1 MGVGSLLPHAPPPT
15 PLTPTGVPVAVYAIG
30 SVLLVSFVSLAGV
43 FTLSLGRARL
53 ERVIFLLV
61 AFAVGAMLAGAL
73 LHLIPRAY
81 ARLGDGPLTGS
92 LVLAGVLGFFVLEKF
107 LHWRHQHGAPE
118 ALEGATGHAPHHGG
132 HQHGADG
139 HHAEPF
145 ATMNL
150 VGDAAHNL
158 IDGMI
163 VAAAYLVSIPAGIV
177 TTLAVMLHEIPQEI
191 GDFGVLVYGGY
202 SPRRALLYNFLSGLT
217 AVLGAVLALLV
228 GTRVE
233 GFADVLLP
241 LTAGAF
247 LYVAG
252 SDLIPELNRRHSQ
265 SAAKS
270 AWQLVMMVLGASVML
285 LPEILEGWLEAGG

>member
-1 MGVGSLLPHAPPPT
+1 MMPIA
-15 PLTPTGVPVAVYAIG
+15 AYAIG
-30 SVLLVSFVSLAGV
+30 SVLLVSLVSLAGV
-43 FTLSLGRARL
+43 FTLSLGQARL
-53 ERVIFLLV
+53 ERVMFLLV

-81 ARLGDGPLTGS
+81 DRLGDGPLTGV

-118 ALEGATGHAPHHGG
+118 ALEGASGHAHPHHG
-132 HQHGADG
+132 HT
-139 HHAEPF
+139 HAEPF
-145 ATMNL
+145 AAMNL
-150 VGDAAHNL
+150 VGDAVHNL
-158 IDGMI
+158 VDGMI
-163 VAAAYLVSIPAGIV
+163 VAAAYLVSVPAGVV

-202 SPRRALLYNFLSGLT
+202 TPRRALLYNFLSGLT
-217 AVLGAVLALLV
+217 AVLGAVLALTV
-228 GTRVE
+228 GARVE

-241 LTAGAF
+241 VTAGAF

-270 AWQLVMMVLGASVML
+270 AWQLVMMVLGVGVML
-285 LPEILEGWLEAGG
+285 LPGLLEGWLGNGH

>member
-1 MGVGSLLPHAPPPT
+1 MI
-15 PLTPTGVPVAVYAIG
+15 PVATYAIG
-30 SVLLVSFVSLAGV
+30 SVLLVSLVSLAGV
-43 FTLSLGRARL
+43 FTLSLGQARL

-81 ARLGDGPLTGS
+81 GQLGDGPLTGG

-118 ALEGATGHAPHHGG
+118 ALEGATGHAHTHAPPPRR
-132 HQHGADG
+132 
-139 HHAEPF
+139 AEPF
-145 ATMNL
+145 AAMNL

-163 VAAAYLVSIPAGIV
+163 VAAAYLVSVPAGVV

-202 SPRRALLYNFLSGLT
+202 SPRQALVYNFLSGL
-217 AVLGAVLALLV
+217 AGVVGAVLALAV
-228 GTRVE
+228 GARVE
-233 GFADVLLP
+233 GFADYLLP
-241 LTAGAF
+241 VTAGAF

-270 AWQLVMMVLGASVML
+270 AWQLVMMVLGVGVML
-285 LPEILEGWLEAGG
+285 LPGLLEGWLVGGH

>member
-1 MGVGSLLPHAPPPT
+1 
-15 PLTPTGVPVAVYAIG
+15 VPVAVYAIG
-30 SVLLVSFVSLAGV
+30 SVLLVSLVSLAGV
-43 FTLSLGRARL
+43 FTLSLGQARL
-53 ERVIFLLV
+53 ERMIFLLV
-61 AFAVGAMLAGAL
+61 AFAAGAMLAGAL
-73 LHLIPRAY
+73 IHLIPRAY
-81 ARLGDGPLTGS
+81 AQLGDGPLTGG
-92 LVLAGVLGFFVLEKF
+92 LVLAGVLSFFVLEKF

-118 ALEGATGHAPHHGG
+118 AIEGATGHAPGHSHG
-132 HQHGADG
+132 HAHG
-139 HHAEPF
+139 HAEPF

-158 IDGMI
+158 VDGMI
-163 VAAAYLVSIPAGIV
+163 VAAAYLVSVPAGVV
-177 TTLAVMLHEIPQEI
+177 TTLAVMFHEIPQEI

-217 AVLGAVLALLV
+217 AVLGAVVALVL

-233 GFADVLLP
+233 GFADYLLP
-241 LTAGAF
+241 VTAGAF

-270 AWQLVMMVLGASVML
+270 AGQLVMMVLGAGVML
-285 LPEILEGWLEAGG
+285 LPGLLEGWLSAGH

>member
-1 MGVGSLLPHAPPPT
+1 
-15 PLTPTGVPVAVYAIG
+15 VPIAAYAVG
-30 SVLLVSFVSLAGV
+30 SVLLVSLVSLVGV
-43 FTLSLGRARL
+43 FTLSLGQARL

-61 AFAVGAMLAGAL
+61 SFAVGAMLAGAL

-81 ARLGDGPLTGS
+81 DRLGDGPLTGG

-107 LHWRHQHGAPE
+107 LHWRHQHGDPE
-118 ALEGATGHAPHHGG
+118 ALVGATGHAHHGRPHHG
-132 HQHGADG
+132 HP
-139 HHAEPF
+139 EPF
-145 ATMNL
+145 AAMNL

-163 VAAAYLVSIPAGIV
+163 VAAAYLVSVPAGVV

-217 AVLGAVLALLV
+217 AVLGAVLALVV

-233 GFADVLLP
+233 GFADWLLP
-241 LTAGAF
+241 VTAGAF

-270 AWQLVMMVLGASVML
+270 VWQLVMMVLGAGVML
-285 LPEILEGWLEAGG
+285 LPGLFEGWLGAGH